1 MIRKC
6 ADDDINDEELEKEM
20 MYFTY
25 VQFKQFIS
33 VEDILKYKIIYEI
46 LYYCSLRWWELR
58 GLTWKDIDLIIKLYQ
73 LKSKSQIGLE
83 QLKIPIFQLL
93 KLKVVK
99 NLTN

>member
-46 LYYCSLRWWELR
+46 LYYCSLR
-58 GLTWKDIDLIIKLYQ
+58 
-73 LKSKSQIGLE
+73 
-83 QLKIPIFQLL
+83 
-93 KLKVVK
+93 
-99 NLTN
+99 